1 MIRTLLV
8 EDQSMVLGALAA
20 LLDIEDDLRVV
31 ATARDGREALVMLE
45 QHPVDIVVTDIEMPV
60 MTGLELC
67 AAIGRR
73 HPEIRVVV
81 LTTFAR
87 AGYLQRATEAGA
99 HAYLLKDAPA
109 RSLADAIRS
118 VRAGHRVIDPQLA
131 AQARAEPDPLTHRER
146 QVLRRAETGATT
158 DQIAQALALSEGTV
172 RNYLSSAIGKLGARN
187 RAEAAGRARD
197 KGWL

>member
-1 MIRTLLV
+1 
-8 EDQSMVLGALAA
+8 
-20 LLDIEDDLRVV
+20 
-31 ATARDGREALVMLE
+31 MLE